1 MEPFDALKART
12 LQWWIGTVTPLIPTR
27 LEPEPMGLESDSS
40 DRPLH
45 ALVVGHGAFIRTLIL
60 ALIDHGQ
67 ELLSVEPGTRV
78 GQCFNTAVT
87 TIHLESP
94 SQGALVKY
102 GDITHIFEQAPNVVK
117 GSDVQENVD
126 DAVASA

>member
-12 LQWWIGTVTPLIPTR
+12 LQWWTGTITPLVHI
-27 LEPEPMGLESDSS
+27 GLKSDSS

-45 ALVVGHGAFIRTLIL
+45 VLVVGHGAFIRTLIL
-60 ALIDHGQ
+60 TLIDHEGG
-67 ELLSVEPGTRV
+67 LLSVEPGTRV

-94 SQGALVKY
+94 SQGTLIRY
-102 GDITHIFEQAPNVVK
+102 GDIAHIFTQPPNVPK
-117 GSDVQENVD
+117 DSDVRPLKENVD
-126 DAVASA
+126 DTVASV